1 MCVLFSSFFILHVV
15 KASSVSWNFC
25 FGYIYIYIATCVH
38 IYAYMVMSLLGGNGN
53 GFHTWA
59 VLGKFESYWPRIQ
72 KAKYPPNLQPIY
84 SRDGA
89 KKQFSSNDGA

>member
-25 FGYIYIYIATCVH
+25 FGYIYIYSYI
-38 IYAYMVMSLLGGNGN
+38 GN

>member
-1 MCVLFSSFFILHVV
+1 MELLFWRYIYI
-15 KASSVSWNFC
+15 
-25 FGYIYIYIATCVH
+25 YIYIYIATCVH